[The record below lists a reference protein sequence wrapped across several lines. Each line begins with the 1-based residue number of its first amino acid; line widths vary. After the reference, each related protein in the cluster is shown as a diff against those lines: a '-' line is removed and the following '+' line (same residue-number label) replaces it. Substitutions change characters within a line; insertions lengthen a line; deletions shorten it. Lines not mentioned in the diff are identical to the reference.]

1 MNEPFRK
8 KLRAGLLQIYSNLIL
23 SVKNRSECRV
33 PLADSG
39 VSGEILRFGRKQTA
53 IQRKKRISHV
63 HGRLR
68 EVRFLTFV
76 SNSFLRV

>member
-8 KLRAGLLQIYSNLIL
+8 KLCAGLLQIYNNLIL

-53 IQRKKRISHV
+53 IQRKKRVSHV

-68 EVRFLTFV
+68 EVCFLSFV
-76 SNSFLRV
+76 SNNFLRF